1 MAQRLKREL
10 DELVLKLHKDDKRSF
25 RDIGRVLNVHF
36 TTVRERYLRAVGE
49 RGKVIPRNDLTIV

>member
-36 TTVRERYLRAVGE
+36 TTVRERYLRAIGTP
-49 RGKVIPRNDLTIV
+49 RVIPRNDLTTA